1 MIDKNCFMVSKQRTQ
16 HSQYAPRKDA
26 RKKTCTNTLVERR
39 VWPSAD
45 ICRLPCVQLLYRPL
59 GLGRWVTR
67 FARCARLVHT
77 RQPMGIDLWSE
88 RTAPPPLSSLSTP
101 LCYTM
106 ALPRR
111 VGSPLNRLVRARTR
125 SPLPYRDQ
133 IHARIPHTRGTDG
146 RIHNYGLGTPPFQRA
161 PDDRASAY
169 IQYTVSHPPL
179 GSETASHRS
188 TPFTTAARGLTAS
201 FGWVRARET
210 ENRGRIRLGRRDEW
224 KKSSSNLQRDSASTR
239 VCVREYW
246 LRLHARPS
254 RVPWIQEIPAFRGM
268 PAIVEFST

>member
-133 IHARIPHTRGTDG
+133 IHAQIPHTRATDG

-188 TPFTTAARGLTAS
+188 TPSTTTARGVDCIL
-201 FGWVRARET
+201 WV
-210 ENRGRIRLGRRDEW
+210 GQG
-224 KKSSSNLQRDSASTR
+224 QRDGESRPDSARSKGR
-239 VCVREYW
+239 VEEEFVKPPERFSGYACVY
-246 LRLHARPS
+246 A
-254 RVPWIQEIPAFRGM
+254 
-268 PAIVEFST
+268 